1 MSQSLSKLIFETQR
15 LLSAKIGA
23 KYPFYRET
31 ACMDAQF
38 REYLA
43 YCEIIKLFFP
53 DNKRLIDLIDKKLI
67 PALEYIGV
75 ARWDRTEIT
84 DLGFKVGQERTD
96 ISLKYLERQ
105 KQEEAEQEDATS

>member
-15 LLSAKIGA
+15 LLSATIGA
-23 KYPFYRET
+23 QHPFYRQT
-31 ACMDAQF
+31 ACMDAEY

-43 YCEIIKLFFP
+43 YCEIIKLFYP
-53 DNKRLIDLIDKKLI
+53 NNKRLTELLDKKLI
-67 PALEYIGV
+67 PALEKIGI
-75 ARWDRTEIT
+75 ARWTRTEIT

-105 KQEEAEQEDATS
+105 EKEEQEDASS